1 MKKVSI
7 LFTVQDE
14 YTISEFMNW
23 IDDELMSQK
32 DECPFNDYE
41 MLESYGDDIKKGD
54 EENDN

>member
-32 DECPFNDYE
+32 DECPFTDYE
-41 MLESYGDDIKKGD
+41 MLECRDDGNDK
-54 EENDN
+54 EE

>member
-41 MLESYGDDIKKGD
+41 VLESYGDDIKKGD